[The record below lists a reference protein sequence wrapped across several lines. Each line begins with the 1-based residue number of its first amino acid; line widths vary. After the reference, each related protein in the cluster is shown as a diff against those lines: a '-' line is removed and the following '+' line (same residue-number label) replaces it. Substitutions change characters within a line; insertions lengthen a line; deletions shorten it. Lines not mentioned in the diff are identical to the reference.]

1 METVEIV
8 EVALES
14 LVGTFFLISGVH
26 KLFVRER
33 HAALRH
39 TLEEDH
45 IPLVRFNE
53 WWVPAWEVIAGLGL
67 IVAGGTAA
75 DFFAMILVIICL
87 VATCT
92 DGLKRIKE
100 WHPLNAADYLDDIL
114 YLPEV
119 LLLVILLT
127 TIIL

>member
-1 METVEIV
+1 MTA
-8 EVALES
+8 EVAEVILES
-14 LVGTFFLISGVH
+14 VAGTFFLISGVH
-26 KLFVRER
+26 KLVVKER
-33 HAALRH
+33 HASLRH

-45 IPLVRFNE
+45 IPFVGFNE

-67 IVAGGTAA
+67 VVAGGLVA
-75 DFFAMILVIICL
+75 DFFALVLVCICL

-100 WHPLNAADYLDDIL
+100 WHPLNVFDFLDDVL

-119 LLLVILLT
+119 LLLVILLAA
-127 TIIL
+127 IIL